1 MKKNLPALS
10 VFTGVYSGSIKKA
23 KCNVMLCSNLLLY
36 KKILRARQLLFKGR
50 ITQRDLTNGPELL
63 KYVLAI

>member
-10 VFTGVYSGSIKKA
+10 IFTGVYSGSIKKA

-36 KKILRARQLLFKGR
+36 KKILRVRQLLFKGR
-50 ITQRDLTNGPELL
+50 ITQRDLTNSPELL